1 LTQHTSLA
9 NRIGAVACRTTGR
22 HDCVLSYLP
31 AFWTGCGERSDS
43 EATRRLVILAPR
55 TAGCR
60 GRPRHIRASIWPAV
74 RLSAKMTT
82 VAASIPAL
90 VEPAV
95 LRWARETIGLS
106 EVAAA
111 RKLGL
116 PDDRVAQWESGEA
129 QPTIV
134 QLRKAAEAYNRA
146 LGVFFL
152 PAPPGRL

>member
-1 LTQHTSLA
+1 M
-9 NRIGAVACRTTGR
+9 G
-22 HDCVLSYLP
+22 LS
-31 AFWTGCGERSDS
+31 T
-43 EATRRLVILAPR
+43 
-55 TAGCR
+55 
-60 GRPRHIRASIWPAV
+60 
-74 RLSAKMTT
+74 KMTT
-82 VAASIPAL
+82 VVASIPAL

-116 PDDRVAQWESGEA
+116 PVDRVAQWESGEA

-134 QLRKAAEAYNRA
+134 QLRKAADVYNRA

-152 PAPPGRL
+152 TAPRGRL